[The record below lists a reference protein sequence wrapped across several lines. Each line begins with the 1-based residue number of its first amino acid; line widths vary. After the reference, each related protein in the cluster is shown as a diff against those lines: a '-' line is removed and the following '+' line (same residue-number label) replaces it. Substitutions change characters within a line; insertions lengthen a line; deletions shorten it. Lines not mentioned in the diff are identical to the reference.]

1 MTLSHDGG
9 GVFETIKAGAV
20 VGTGSVVVLPEAEAV
35 VLPETEAEA
44 VVLPEAETVALEEL
58 TADELALP
66 LTSEEDAEVAD

>member
-9 GVFETIKAGAV
+9 GVLETIRVGAV

-35 VLPETEAEA
+35 VLPEAEA